1 MKIIIPKPCHENWET
16 MTPEQKGRFCS
27 VCSKTVRDFTDTS
40 DEEIVK
46 TVSGSSEDICGKF
59 YESQINRDLQ
69 YSYINSLFTKFAVGF
84 IITTGGFISVN
95 AQNSDSE
102 KNTNIKGKVAPSING
117 IKKDTANY
125 KNLILGGIR
134 SVKIDDYRPLYV
146 LDGKIID
153 GNQFTEIDPKSIKT
167 MNILKGTS
175 ATSVYGEKGKNGVI
189 LITSKKEKGKSFDT
203 DFRKFLLTKY
213 SKIIYR
219 MNGIVCVLQNF
230 QNPDDNYDSLK

>member
-59 YESQINRDLQ
+59 YQSQINRDLQ

-95 AQNSDSE
+95 AQNSNSE
-102 KNTNIKGKVAPSING
+102 KNTNIKGKASPSING
-117 IKKDTANY
+117 VKKDTANY

-189 LITSKKEKGKSFDT
+189 VITSKKGK
-203 DFRKFLLTKY
+203 RKKF
-213 SKIIYR
+213 
-219 MNGIVCVLQNF
+219 
-230 QNPDDNYDSLK
+230 

>member
-40 DEEIVK
+40 DEEIMK
-46 TVSGSSEDICGKF
+46 TFSNSSEDICGKF

-102 KNTNIKGKVAPSING
+102 KNTNIKGEVAPSING

-189 LITSKKEKGKSFDT
+189 VITSKKGK
-203 DFRKFLLTKY
+203 RKKF
-213 SKIIYR
+213 
-219 MNGIVCVLQNF
+219 
-230 QNPDDNYDSLK
+230 

>member
-95 AQNSDSE
+95 AQNSNSE
-102 KNTNIKGKVAPSING
+102 KNTNIKGKASPSING
-117 IKKDTANY
+117 VKKDTANY

-189 LITSKKEKGKSFDT
+189 VITSKKGK
-203 DFRKFLLTKY
+203 RKKF
-213 SKIIYR
+213 
-219 MNGIVCVLQNF
+219 
-230 QNPDDNYDSLK
+230 

>member
-40 DEEIVK
+40 DEEIMK
-46 TVSGSSEDICGKF
+46 TFSNSSEDICGKF

-95 AQNSDSE
+95 AQNSNSE
-102 KNTNIKGKVAPSING
+102 KNTNIKGKASPSING
-117 IKKDTANY
+117 VKKDTANY

-134 SVKIDDYRPLYV
+134 SVKIDDYRQLYV

-189 LITSKKEKGKSFDT
+189 LITSKKKKGKF
-203 DFRKFLLTKY
+203 
-213 SKIIYR
+213 
-219 MNGIVCVLQNF
+219 
-230 QNPDDNYDSLK
+230 